1 MDISTESV
9 VPNINVSSV
18 AITVKSSDSDAESKK
33 ADSDFSNDDVPS
45 DVNSEQTVDL
55 LRETKTTVDQ
65 ESQMGI
71 FPDTEAETENAG
83 EKNNPENKKSKS
95 KGLNSG
101 YGSLTLSGAYVSHYN
116 AKGGKFKKT
125 VRQLNSFG
133 IFAKKP
139 SGDGNIPKVEID
151 DSNSSAPNVDE
162 TLNNNQASVG
172 NEDKATTGETPKNDF
187 QDDNT
192 KNNSSRDNNAKSNV
206 KIFNAPTNW
215 SHVKSRLFDPNANT
229 QNTLKTS
236 PNMRRKSKDD
246 GGQNTDDEKMKN
258 GVKIFNA
265 PSDYSHVRSRLFDSS
280 DSESQTNLKPSP
292 SPSPRRKSKVGIED
306 DGNVGENTSS
316 EGDVAGKKRN
326 GVKIFNSSSNYSH
339 VKSRLFDANTSQG
352 NSDNLLKPTSNLRRK
367 SKVGIE
373 DDGEKSSDELSKRR
387 GSVKIFNA
395 PSNYSHVK
403 SKLFDTDKAT
413 SQQTLQSNTQDN
425 DEAKKLGN
433 EPGQGKENQVS
444 KSRNN
449 VKILNA
455 PSDYSHVRSRLYDS
469 SNKTDNKFKSKVQV
483 INNALKSTNEKKDKN
498 AQNKEASTNL

>member
-1 MDISTESV
+1 MSNESG

-33 ADSDFSNDDVPS
+33 TDSDISNDEVPS
-45 DVNSEQTVDL
+45 DVNSEQTVGL
-55 LRETKTTVDQ
+55 LRETKTTADQ

-71 FPDTEAETENAG
+71 LPDTDTEAEPENSS
-83 EKNNPENKKSKS
+83 EKNNQENKTKSKS
-95 KGLNSG
+95 KVLNSG

-139 SGDGNIPKVEID
+139 AGDENIPKVEINN
-151 DSNSSAPNVDE
+151 SNSPAPNVDE
-162 TLNNNQASVG
+162 TSNYNQANVG
-172 NEDKATTGETPKNDF
+172 NEDKATTGETPKINV
-187 QDDNT
+187 QDDST
-192 KNNSSRDNNAKSNV
+192 KNNASGDNNAKSNV
-206 KIFNAPTNW
+206 KIFNAPSNW
-215 SHVKSRLFDPNANT
+215 SHVKSRLFDPNVKT

-236 PNMRRKSKDD
+236 PNIIRKSKDD
-246 GGQNTDDEKMKN
+246 GGQNIDDEKIKN

-280 DSESQTNLKPSP
+280 DNESQTNLKPSP
-292 SPSPRRKSKVGIED
+292 RRRSKDED
-306 DGNVGENTSS
+306 DENVGENTSG
-316 EGDVAGKKRN
+316 EGDAAEKKRN

-339 VKSRLFDANTSQG
+339 VKSRLFDANTNQG
-352 NSDNLLKPTSNLRRK
+352 NSENLLKPTSNLRRK

-373 DDGEKSSDELSKRR
+373 DDGERSSDELSKRR

-395 PSNYSHVK
+395 PSNYSHIK
-403 SKLFDTDKAT
+403 SKLFDTDKST
-413 SQQTLQSNTQDN
+413 SQQSSQSNSQDN
-425 DEAKKLGN
+425 DEAKKQGN
-433 EPGQGKENQVS
+433 DVGQGKENQLS

-483 INNALKSTNEKKDKN
+483 NNALKSTNEKKDKN